1 MEAQGHSYQAIIHSP
16 AQMDLVY
23 RLRGQGPG
31 LGENPEYSSLEFPL
45 NDGISSRA
53 NS

>member
-23 RLRGQGPG
+23 RLRGQDPG
-31 LGENPEYSSLEFPL
+31 LGENSEYSSLEFPL